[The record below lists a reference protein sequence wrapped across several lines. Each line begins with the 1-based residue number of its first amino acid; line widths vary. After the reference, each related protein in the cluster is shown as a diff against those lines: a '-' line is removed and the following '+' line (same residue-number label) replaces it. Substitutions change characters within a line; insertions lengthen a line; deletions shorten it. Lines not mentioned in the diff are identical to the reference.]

1 MKVNKADILGNIKT
15 QIKGDEDEYK
25 ELCSGLARYIYH
37 TDKVGIYEVR
47 RRVSEIESY
56 YIAITY
62 NKYFLENI
70 ENGPD
75 VVSEEFARE
84 SYLKAIDKGSK
95 RLLEEKEEVDR
106 LNKIDEDSI

>member
-15 QIKGDEDEYK
+15 QIKDDEDKYK
-25 ELCSGLARYIYH
+25 ELCNGLARYIYH
-37 TDKVGIYEVR
+37 TDKVSIYEVR